1 MSKVVR
7 ENVDDLTATLTVQVA
22 KEEYKETFQTE
33 LKKYQSQAQIK
44 GFRKGKAPMG
54 YIKKNFGQALLVDLV
69 NKKMQDHLVA
79 YLTEHQKDF
88 VGQPIPSDSQGEVV
102 FDTTNMNDFTF
113 IFDIGLVPQFELKGI
128 DGRSKFTKYVI
139 DVDDNTVN
147 IELETATKRHG
158 DRNVTEEAIEE
169 NDMIKIEAVELEG
182 DAAKENGHTTTI
194 SLLGDRLTDDAKK
207 AILGQKVGAVV
218 KFNVNNLEQG
228 TPDDKYIRKYLL
240 NLEDDNMDKEVN
252 PEFEGKITEVTRLT
266 PAEYNQE
273 FFDKNFGE
281 GKVST
286 LDEAKEFIR
295 TEIGGFY
302 VEQTTNM
309 LHRDIQDSIM
319 EKNAFDLPDAFL
331 KKWLTF
337 ADEKNTPEKVE
348 EEYPQYSIGVKW
360 SLIREKL
367 EEKFEVK
374 IEESE
379 VREGMAKQIRAYM
392 QGMDNPEFINSTVDR
407 LMADEKQVSNMANE
421 IGTKKLFDQIAES
434 VKLAEKKISIEDFRK
449 LVQDRNDKNQ

>member
-7 ENVDDLTATLTVQVA
+7 ENVDNLTATLTVQVA
-22 KEEYKETFQTE
+22 KEEYKDAFQTE
-33 LKKYQSQAQIK
+33 LKRYQGQAQIK

-54 YIKKNFGQALLVDLV
+54 FIKKNFGQALLIDLV
-69 NKKMQDHLVA
+69 NKKMQDHLVS

-102 FDTTNMNDFTF
+102 FDTNDMKDFTF
-113 IFDIGLVPQFELKGI
+113 TFDIGLVPQFDLKGV
-128 DGRSKFTKYVI
+128 DGRSKFTKYVV

-158 DRNVTEEAIEE
+158 DRNTTEEAIVE
-169 NDMIKIEAVELEG
+169 NDMVKIDAVELEG
-182 DAAKENGHTTTI
+182 DTAKEGGHSTSI
-194 SLLGDRLTDDAKK
+194 SLLADRLTDDAKK
-207 AILGQKVGAVV
+207 EILGKKAGDTIR
-218 KFNVNNLEQG
+218 FNVNNLEQG
-228 TPDDKYIRKYLL
+228 SLDEKYIKKYLL
-240 NLEDDNMDKEVN
+240 NLEEDEMDKEVGS
-252 PEFEGKITEVTRLT
+252 EFEGKITEVTRLT

-281 GKVST
+281 GKVSS

-295 TEIGGFY
+295 EEIGKFY
-302 VEQTTNM
+302 LEQTTNL

-319 EKNAFDLPDAFL
+319 EKNKFDLPDAFL

-348 EEYPQYSIGVKW
+348 EEYPQYAIGVKW

-367 EEKFEVK
+367 EEKFEVTV
-374 IEESE
+374 EEAE
-379 VREGMAKQIRAYM
+379 IREGMAKQIAAYM
-392 QGMDNPEFINSTVDR
+392 QGMNNPEFIESTVNR
-407 LMADEKQVSNMANE
+407 LMEDQKQVSNMANE
-421 IGTKKLFDQIAES
+421 IGTKKLFDQIADA
-434 VKLAEKKISIEDFRK
+434 VKLAEETISIEEFRN
-449 LVQDRNDKNQ
+449 LVQERNDKNQ

>member
-7 ENVDDLTATLTVQVA
+7 ENVDNLTATLTVQVG
-22 KEEYKETFQTE
+22 KEEYKDAFQTE
-33 LKKYQSQAQIK
+33 LKKYQAQAQIK

-54 YIKKNFGQALLVDLV
+54 FIKKNFGQALLVDLV
-69 NKKMQDHLVA
+69 NKKMQDHLVS

-88 VGQPIPSDSQGEVV
+88 VGQPIPSDSQEEVV
-102 FDTTNMNDFTF
+102 FDTNDMKDFTF
-113 IFDIGLVPQFELKGI
+113 TFDIGLVPEFELKGV
-128 DGRSKFTKYVI
+128 DGRSKFTNYVV

-158 DRNVTEEAIEE
+158 DRNTTKEAIIE
-169 NDMIKIEAVELEG
+169 NDMVKIDALELEG
-182 DAAKENGHTTTI
+182 DALKADGHKTSI
-194 SLLGDRLTDDAKK
+194 SLLADRLTDDAKK
-207 AILGQKVGAVV
+207 EILGKKAGDTIR
-218 KFNVNNLEQG
+218 FNVNNLEQG
-228 TPDDKYIRKYLL
+228 TPDEKYIKKYLL
-240 NLEDDNMDKEVN
+240 NLEDDQMDKEVN
-252 PEFEGKITEVTRLT
+252 PEFEGTITEVTRLT

-281 GKVST
+281 GKVSS
-286 LDEAKEFIR
+286 LEEAKEFIR
-295 TEIGGFY
+295 EEIGKFY
-302 VEQTTNM
+302 VEQTTNL

-319 EKNAFDLPDAFL
+319 EKNSFDLPDTFL

-348 EEYPQYSIGVKW
+348 EEYPQYSISVKW

-379 VREGMAKQIRAYM
+379 IREGMAKQISAYM
-392 QGMDNPEFINSTVDR
+392 QGMNNPEFIESTVDR
-407 LMADEKQVSNMANE
+407 LMADQKQVSNMANE
-421 IGTKKLFDQIAES
+421 IGTKKLFDQIAAA
-434 VKLAEKKISIEDFRK
+434 VKLVDQSISIEEFRNI
-449 LVQDRNDKNQ
+449 VQERNEKNQ